1 VLHCYEI
8 PRPGLGEYQIPIPD
22 TVWERVQTGAR
33 ERVEA
38 LVDQARAEGLEAAG
52 EVCEGPPAEGIRVNV
67 ERLGADLVVLGTH
80 GHRGVGRI
88 LLGSVAER
96 TVRTASCNVLVA
108 RAGGSEGSSRAK
120 PGQILVATDFSEHS
134 ARAVRAAAS
143 LAQRFRARLHLV
155 HAFGLPVVTA
165 SPYDVVLTGAILDEA
180 RAHARR
186 SLEEAAQEPKA
197 AGTEV
202 EVHLAHTPAPEAIT
216 EQARELAADLIVMGT
231 HGHTGL
237 KHVLLGSVAER
248 TLRTAPCSVLTV
260 KAVQG

>member
-1 VLHCYEI
+1 
-8 PRPGLGEYQIPIPD
+8 
-22 TVWERVQTGAR
+22 VQTGAR
-33 ERVEA
+33 ECVDG
-38 LVDQARAEGLEAAG
+38 LVDQARAEGLEAVG
-52 EVCEGPPAEGIRVNV
+52 EVCEGPPAQGIRLNA

-96 TVRTASCNVLVA
+96 TVRTAPCNVLVA
-108 RAGGSEGSSRAK
+108 RAGGPEASSRAK
-120 PGQILVATDFSEHS
+120 PGRILVATDFSEHS
-134 ARAVRAAAS
+134 ARAVRAATS
-143 LAQRFRARLHLV
+143 LAQRFGARLHLV

-165 SPYDVVLTGAILDEA
+165 SPYDVVLTGGILDEA
-180 RAHARR
+180 RAQARR
-186 SLEEAAQEPKA
+186 SLEEAAQEPRA
-197 AGTEV
+197 AGVEV

-216 EQARELAADLIVMGT
+216 EQAQELAADLIVMGT

-237 KHVLLGSVAER
+237 KHALLGSVAER